1 MGLRTFLSKKIDL
14 IKSLFLQGLF
24 TILPIFFTVSIVGFA
39 YDFISKWLKPLKSME
54 PQILRSIPGSEF
66 IIITLAIFFLGF
78 ILKFFFI
85 VPLIN
90 KMEYFISHVPFVR
103 TVYSSSKTVVNFF
116 NFSDLTSKARK
127 VVLIEFPR
135 KGLFNVAFLLESAE
149 DNFQHIIPAE
159 KRKEGKKYYK
169 VFMPN
174 SPNPTSGYFI
184 VMAED
189 EIISTDMTL
198 EEALKVVVSCGLI
211 TPTSI
216 IKQNQI

>member
-1 MGLRTFLSKKIDL
+1 MRLKLFLIKKIDSV
-14 IKSLFLQGLF
+14 KNLFLQGLF
-24 TILPIFFTVSIVGFA
+24 TVLPVFFTVSIVGFA
-39 YDFISKWLKPLKSME
+39 YDFISKWLKPLKSLQPE
-54 PQILRSIPGSEF
+54 VLRNIPGSEF
-66 IIITLAIFFLGF
+66 IIVTLAIFLLGF
-78 ILKFFFI
+78 VLKLFFI

-90 KMEYFISHVPFVR
+90 KIESFISHVPFVR

-116 NFSDLTSKARK
+116 NISDLTNKARK

-149 DNFQHIIPAE
+149 DNFQHLIPEE
-159 KRKEGKKYYK
+159 KRKEGKKYFK

-184 VMAED
+184 VVAED

-211 TPTSI
+211 TPASI
-216 IKQNQI
+216 TK